1 MGVKLDVYLHRYIEK
16 PVIDDLS
23 RKMVFIGGPRQA
35 GKTTLAKHL
44 CKSAGYDLKQR
55 YLNWDATEDRGNIIM
70 ERFPADPGYLVLDEI
85 HKYSKWRQI
94 VKGLYDKRGDEL
106 QIMITGSARL
116 DYYRCGGDSLQGR
129 YHFYRLFPLTC
140 AELGASSLSTIEDLL
155 VYGGFPEPFSL
166 QSETQSR
173 RWSREFRSRIVRDE
187 LTDLEN
193 VQDVGL
199 IERMALRLSDLVGSP
214 LSINA
219 LRQDLQVSHQS
230 VSRWIAMLENL
241 YMIFRL
247 YPFGAPKIR
256 AVKKE
261 AKHYHLDWTVVKER
275 GYRFENL
282 VACHLLKWCFFLQDT
297 QGRDTEL
304 RYFRDVDKRE
314 VDFVLIED
322 ENPVHFIECKLSGK
336 SLSPSLRYLKVRFPS
351 VKATQISLEKNVDLM
366 TKQGIRIC
374 SAHKFLANLV

>member
-16 PVIDDLS
+16 PVIDDLA

-55 YLNWDATEDRGNIIM
+55 YLNWDATEDRENIIM

-116 DYYRCGGDSLQGR
+116 DYYRRGGDSLQGR

-214 LSINA
+214 ISINA

-351 VKATQISLEKNVDLM
+351 VKATQITLEKNVDLM

>member
-55 YLNWDATEDRGNIIM
+55 YLNWDATEDRENIIM

-116 DYYRCGGDSLQGR
+116 DYYRRGGDSLQGR

-214 LSINA
+214 ISINA

-351 VKATQISLEKNVDLM
+351 VKATQITLEKNVDLM